1 MNQLRKFATGLDKNT
16 RLKKFMIAV
25 DKVNQF
31 TGKVMAYLL
40 LAAILVITYEVVMR
54 YLFNKPTIW
63 AHESMT
69 LMFAILYIGLGGYCH
84 AFHGHVR
91 VDVFYASRPPRTRAI
106 FDLFT
111 SIFFFLF
118 ATTFTYTSWT
128 FYWSSQTM
136 MGGGKL
142 FGMSI
147 PGELSFS
154 NWGPPIFC
162 IKFMMPLAGLL
173 LLLQGVNWF
182 LRDLHIA
189 ITGREMT

>member
-1 MNQLRKFATGLDKNT
+1 MNQLQKFAAGMDKNT
-16 RLKKFMIAV
+16 RLKKFMIGV

-31 TGKVMAYLL
+31 VGKIMAYLL
-40 LAAILVITYEVVMR
+40 LAAILVIAYEVVMR

-69 LMFAILYIGLGGYCH
+69 LMFAILYIMLGGYCH

-91 VDVFYASRPPRTRAI
+91 VDVFYSFLSVRARATLN
-106 FDLFT
+106 LFT

-118 ATTFTYTSWT
+118 ATTFTYTCFT

-142 FGMSI
+142 FGQYI
-147 PGELSFS
+147 PGEMSFS
-154 NWGPPIFC
+154 DWGPPLFC
-162 IKFMMPLAGLL
+162 IKFMMPLAGVL
-173 LLLQGVNWF
+173 LLLQGINWF

-189 ITGREMT
+189 ITGGKMT